1 MASSSKKRAKLTH
14 AGTKRRQSLHPNCG
28 VKWFPFPK
36 EHRKRKTA
44 RDKVFFFS
52 FLFLSVQ
59 SFIVVY
65 YTLKIVTWS
74 IIQITEHHL
83 LKMYRRE
90 REETLMTK
98 ASMRADGNWFAVD
111 ARQLDLERERPWWC
125 QIKTRDRYLITLL
138 LLLGAKFIGGQP
150 RNAKVALS
158 GFSSGIF
165 QVHACCSEH
174 CAVCRA

>member
-1 MASSSKKRAKLTH
+1 MRAQNGGSHFTRTAEWNGFLSRKNTESERLH
-14 AGTKRRQSLHPNCG
+14 ATKC
-28 VKWFPFPK
+28 
-36 EHRKRKTA
+36 
-44 RDKVFFFS
+44 FFS

-165 QVHACCSEH
+165 QVHACCSEN